1 MTGSSESEYK
11 KRQHPRVKANV
22 HYRPTK
28 LIGQRHL
35 APNISLGGMR
45 IFSNTH
51 FKKGETVNI
60 ELSFPDGRRTIVL
73 AKVAWVES
81 YPKDSDSVYEFGLKF
96 IHVPPQSMG
105 MLKLELDR
113 ASLDQ

>member
-22 HYRPTK
+22 QYRPTK
-28 LIGQRHL
+28 LIGRKHL

-60 ELSFPDGRRTIVL
+60 ELSFPDGQRTVVL
-73 AKVAWVES
+73 AKVAWLDS
-81 YPKDSDSVYEFGLKF
+81 YPKDSDSVYEFGLEF
-96 IHVPPQSMG
+96 IHVPPQSLD
-105 MLKLELDR
+105 MLKLELNR
-113 ASLDQ
+113 VSRDQ

>member
-22 HYRPTK
+22 QYRPTK
-28 LIGQRHL
+28 LIGRKHL
-35 APNISLGGMR
+35 APNISLGGIR

-73 AKVAWVES
+73 TKVAWVDS

-96 IHVPPQSMG
+96 IHVPTQSLD